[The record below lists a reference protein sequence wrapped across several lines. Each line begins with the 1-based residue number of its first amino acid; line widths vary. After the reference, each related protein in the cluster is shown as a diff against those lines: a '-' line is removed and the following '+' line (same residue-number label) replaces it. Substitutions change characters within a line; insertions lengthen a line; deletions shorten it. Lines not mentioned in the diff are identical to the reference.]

1 MGRGEMSRSVSS
13 YDSNSSESV
22 SGSDNTTNSSITN
35 LFSSDGNL
43 VNIDCLSKW
52 LIDGSWAG

>member
-1 MGRGEMSRSVSS
+1 MSRSVSS
-13 YDSNSSESV
+13 YDSNTSV
-22 SGSDNTTNSSITN
+22 SVSVSEDTTNTSITD

-52 LIDGSWAG
+52 LVDGSWAG

>member
-13 YDSNSSESV
+13 YDSNTSV
-22 SGSDNTTNSSITN
+22 SVSVSEDTTNSSITD

-52 LIDGSWAG
+52 LVDSSWAG